1 MSSPVTRRPGLPVLT
16 VDDVSHSYPDG
27 PTRLTALDR
36 VSMTVTPGE
45 LVCLA
50 GPSGSGKS
58 SLCHLAAGLEKP
70 DTGTVEVDG
79 TPPARLDWSAV
90 SVLPQQHGL
99 VSGLTTLQNI
109 RLPGQRLRRS
119 AEAADDDGVEQL
131 LLALDVHHLADRAV
145 TDTSIGEQQRIALAR
160 ALSLTPRL
168 SVLDEP
174 TGHQDDD
181 HVQQVLAV
189 LRLATGAGTAVLV
202 ASHDNRVVDAAD
214 RVVRLDRGRL
224 V

>member
-1 MSSPVTRRPGLPVLT
+1 MSGPATRRPGAPVLT

-27 PTRLTALDR
+27 PTRLTALDQ

-58 SLCHLAAGLEKP
+58 SLCHLAAGLEQP
-70 DTGTVEVDG
+70 DTGTVQIDG
-79 TPPARLDWSAV
+79 TPPARLDWSVV

-99 VSGLTTLQNI
+99 VTGLTTLQNI

-119 AEAADDDGVEQL
+119 EPATDEDGLEGL
-131 LLALDVHHLADRAV
+131 LLALDVLHLADRAV

-181 HVQQVLAV
+181 HVEQVLAA
-189 LRLATGAGTAVLV
+189 LRGATRRGTAILV
-202 ASHDNRVVDAAD
+202 ASHDSRVVEAAD
-214 RVVRLDRGRL
+214 RVVRLDGGRL
-224 V
+224 A

>member
-1 MSSPVTRRPGLPVLT
+1 MRAARDVPVLT
-16 VDDVSHSYPDG
+16 VADVTHSYADG
-27 PTRLTALDR
+27 PARFTALDR
-36 VSMTVTPGE
+36 VSMTVGRGE

-58 SLCHLAAGLEKP
+58 SLCHVSAGLELP
-70 DTGTVEVDG
+70 DAGSVDIDG
-79 TPPARLDWSAV
+79 SPPARLDWSVV

-99 VSGLTTLQNI
+99 VSGLTALQNV
-109 RLPGQRLRRS
+109 RLPGQRLRAS
-119 AEAADDDGVEQL
+119 AAADGAEGLDRL
-131 LLALDVHHLADRAV
+131 LDSLDVQHLADRSV

-181 HVQQVLAV
+181 HVEQVLVA
-189 LRLATGAGTAVLV
+189 LRRATQAGTAVLV
-202 ASHDNRVVDAAD
+202 ASHDARVIDVAD
-214 RVVRLDRGRL
+214 RVVHLDSGRL